1 MRSFSATHIHTHTCT
16 FGELLVTFVF
26 VLSALCWLFA
36 CFAAF
41 CLCIRSE
48 ENDKPTVADPA
59 QPWIHSATIALAL
72 SLTPLCRSALAQL
85 LLCPLLLLS
94 NLHSHCAVAVMLFE
108 CNSNWRIHSRVR
120 FYVSSS
126 SSSSKNKDSRR
137 GICEILFAAAGSCS
151 AAAAACIQLTLF
163 NVYLLSVA

>member
-1 MRSFSATHIHTHTCT
+1 MRSFSATHLHTHTCT

-72 SLTPLCRSALAQL
+72 ALSLTPLCRSALAQL

-126 SSSSKNKDSRR
+126 SSKNKDSRR